1 MKRILIT
8 LLVLGGIAGGV
19 VWFLKRKGDAPTAVP
34 TYTVAQDRLLRQV
47 SAEGNL
53 RAVEAVHLVVP
64 KAGGEFGPRKIAW
77 LATDG
82 GRVEK
87 DAIVV
92 KFDSSDAEKKMVDGQ
107 SDRAS
112 AEARLAEERIKGKT
126 AEAARDSAAAL
137 AGQELEQTKQFQSK
151 DEEIYSRNQ
160 IIESEIDSGLA
171 GAKQQHAEQ
180 TKEVERRVTRA
191 KTSLIEVEKQK
202 AALAIA
208 HAQQELSSTE
218 VKAPHQGLFVLE
230 RDWRGQLPRI
240 GEQMWPG
247 QTVAQIPLLDTMEV
261 ELFVLEVDGDG
272 LAEKQAVEIVVE
284 ARPGVTFKGTVKQVE
299 KLAKPRIGEVPVQYF
314 AVVVELEK
322 TDPAI
327 MKPGQRVRARLTL
340 ADEQGLVVPRQAVV
354 NKDGSNFVYR
364 RSAKGGF
371 EQVAVELGASTSG
384 RVLVKSGLAAGDKI
398 ALRDPTRS
406 LDQTL
411 SDTQEEATGPTQGG
425 GGGK

>member
-1 MKRILIT
+1 M
-8 LLVLGGIAGGV
+8 
-19 VWFLKRKGDAPTAVP
+19 
-34 TYTVAQDRLLRQV
+34 
-47 SAEGNL
+47 
-53 RAVEAVHLVVP
+53 
-64 KAGGEFGPRKIAW
+64 
-77 LATDG
+77 
-82 GRVEK
+82 
-87 DAIVV
+87 
-92 KFDSSDAEKKMVDGQ
+92 
-107 SDRAS
+107 
-112 AEARLAEERIKGKT
+112 
-126 AEAARDSAAAL
+126 
-137 AGQELEQTKQFQSK
+137 
-151 DEEIYSRNQ
+151 
-160 IIESEIDSGLA
+160 
-171 GAKQQHAEQ
+171 
-180 TKEVERRVTRA
+180 TRA

-272 LAEKQAVEIVVE
+272 LAEKQVVEIVVE
-284 ARPGVTFKGTVKQVE
+284 ARPGVTFKGKVKQVE

-327 MKPGQRVRARLTL
+327 MKPGQRVRAKLTL

-411 SDTQEEATGPTQGG
+411 SDKQEETTGPTQGG
-425 GGGK
+425 GGGGK